1 MSLRSAFRVNAR
13 SALLGALL
21 LVAGC
26 AASAD
31 TPAPAVPSRILLAAA
46 GESEVPV
53 DGRSNSGSPFGAYL
67 AGLFASNHND
77 LSAAADFMTHA
88 LVYDPE
94 NTQLLTRSL
103 MLLAGSGRYEQAV
116 ETARK
121 LSAQDPAN
129 GIALLVLAVDAVE
142 RSALD
147 EAREIIERLPDRG
160 LSSVTQPLLRAWL
173 ETERGDGD
181 AALQAAMP
189 LKNKSGFGLFYYL
202 HVGLMQ
208 VVLGQNAEA
217 KASFEE
223 AVELAGQP
231 SLRMVWLAG
240 NALERIGDRERAI
253 ALYRA
258 FLERNPDSSII
269 GGVLATAEAGKR
281 PESLMPNARAGMAE
295 ALFNLAGLLSQERAE
310 EVALV
315 HLHLALALRPDLLVG
330 HILLGEILQSQG
342 RSEEAVATYRTIP
355 RESEFSWMVGLRIA
369 EELERLERTEE
380 AAAEFERLAT
390 ARPGQYEPLL
400 RLGNLMRAEERY
412 KEAAA
417 AYDRAI
423 ARIDTPERRHWTI
436 FYFRGICHER
446 LSQWEQAEKDFLLAL
461 ELEPEQPFV
470 MNYLAYSWIEQ
481 KLHMDKAK
489 AMLARAV
496 ELRPDDGY
504 IVDSLGWVYY
514 RLGDYR
520 KGVQYL
526 ERAVELRPQD
536 PVIND
541 HLGDAYWRVGR
552 YKEARF
558 QWRRALSLE
567 PEEEE
572 VAKIQAKIRSG
583 LPDEPTDI

>member
-1 MSLRSAFRVNAR
+1 MPIPSARRVT
-13 SALLGALL
+13 SCGALLGAFLTI
-21 LVAGC
+21 AGC
-26 AASAD
+26 TASAD
-31 TPAPAVPSRILLAAA
+31 PLAPASAPRTLLAAA
-46 GESEVPV
+46 GQNEVSV
-53 DGRSNSGSPFGAYL
+53 EGGSAAGSPYGAYL

-103 MLLAGSGRYEQAV
+103 MLLAGSGRYDQAV
-116 ETARK
+116 EIARD
-121 LSAQDPAN
+121 LTAQDPGN
-129 GIALLVLAVDAVE
+129 GIALLVLVVDAVK

-147 EAREIIERLPDRG
+147 EAAELIERLPERG
-160 LSSVTQPLLRAWL
+160 LSSVTQPLLQAWL
-173 ETERGDGD
+173 HTARGEGE
-181 AALQAAMP
+181 AALEAARP
-189 LKNKSGFGLFYYL
+189 LKNKTGFGLLYYL

-208 VVLGQNAEA
+208 AVLGQNAEA
-217 KASFEE
+217 KASFEQ
-223 AVELAGQP
+223 AIELSGQP
-231 SLRMVWLAG
+231 SLRMVWLVG
-240 NALERIGDRERAI
+240 NALEGMGDRERAI
-253 ALYRA
+253 ELYRA
-258 FLERNPDSSII
+258 FVERNPDSLII
-269 GGVLATAEAGKR
+269 SGVLATAEAGKQ
-281 PESLMPNARAGMAE
+281 PEPMMPDARAGMAE

-315 HLHLALALRPDLLVG
+315 HLNLALALRPDLVVG

-342 RSEEAVATYRTIP
+342 RSEDAIATYREIP
-355 RESEFSWMVGLRIA
+355 QGSEFSWMVGLRIA
-369 EELERLERTEE
+369 EELERLDRTDE
-380 AAAEFERLAT
+380 AVTEFERLADEMP
-390 ARPGQYEPLL
+390 AQYEPLL
-400 RLGNLMRAEERY
+400 RLGNLMRAKERY
-412 KEAAA
+412 AEAAD

-423 ARIDTPERRHWTI
+423 ARIGTPERRHWSI
-436 FYFRGICHER
+436 LYFRGISRER
-446 LSQWEQAEKDFLLAL
+446 LKQWDGAEKDFLLAL

-481 KLHMDKAK
+481 KLNMDKAK

-496 ELRPDDGY
+496 ELRPEDGY

-552 YKEARF
+552 LKEARF

-572 VAKIQAKIRSG
+572 ISKIETKIRSG
-583 LPDEPTDI
+583 LPDDPTDI